1 MSRIGDIE
9 RVARQRN
16 IFMFLSMV
24 AISVCL
30 ILAVKLI
37 SSDERVIL
45 VPGLNKEVWTSNE
58 GVSSGYLEEV
68 TAMYLPLLLDLDH
81 SSIDWKK
88 EKLLAHVSQ
97 TDSSYMKALLEY
109 FARTK
114 EKYKQFSLSTHFA
127 VKKLETNEKELTVKA
142 HGQLISRFGE
152 KGFES
157 NPAIYGLS
165 FGWLGGKLY
174 LQEFVKLNEESN

>member
-30 ILAVKLI
+30 ILSVKLI
-37 SSDERVIL
+37 SSNERVIL

-97 TDSSYMKALLEY
+97 TDSSYMNLKKAVGVVE
-109 FARTK
+109 
-114 EKYKQFSLSTHFA
+114 QF
-127 VKKLETNEKELTVKA
+127 K
-142 HGQLISRFGE
+142 IC
-152 KGFES
+152 
-157 NPAIYGLS
+157 
-165 FGWLGGKLY
+165 
-174 LQEFVKLNEESN
+174 

>member
-1 MSRIGDIE
+1 MSRIGSIE
-9 RVARQRN
+9 QVARQRN

-30 ILAVKLI
+30 ILSVKLI
-37 SSDERVIL
+37 SSDERIIL

-109 FARTK
+109 FVNCNYLLTP
-114 EKYKQFSLSTHFA
+114 YC
-127 VKKLETNEKELTVKA
+127 NELLT
-142 HGQLISRFGE
+142 
-152 KGFES
+152 
-157 NPAIYGLS
+157 P
-165 FGWLGGKLY
+165 
-174 LQEFVKLNEESN
+174 